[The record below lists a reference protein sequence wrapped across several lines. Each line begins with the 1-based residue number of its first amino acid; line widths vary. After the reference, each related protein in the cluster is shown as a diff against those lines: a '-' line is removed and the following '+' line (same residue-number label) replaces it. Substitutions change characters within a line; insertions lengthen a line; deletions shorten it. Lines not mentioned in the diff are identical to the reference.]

1 MVPEA
6 VNITHPRGGSCRAG
20 REESPGSPVPWLM
33 LAHSKHTVL
42 VDQRKGKELEKEAER
57 EVKGWKKT
65 WEVWSQTG

>member
-1 MVPEA
+1 
-6 VNITHPRGGSCRAG
+6 
-20 REESPGSPVPWLM
+20 M